1 MRLKNSPLAVDLK
14 KMKRLL
20 IILSVLF
27 ALSVT
32 ALAQNDTVYL
42 QSVEVTSSYI
52 SNKVSKN
59 TMERKID
66 TAIIKRLET
75 VSLSQLLIQHSP
87 VFIKTYGP
95 GSTASAS
102 FRGTTASHTL
112 VLWNGMQLNSP
123 TLGEVDFST
132 IPVFF
137 TDEISLQWG
146 SKTSANSGGLGGV
159 VNIGNTQKFNDGLIL
174 DVRQTYGSFNTWGSY
189 VTLGYSGKNIMA
201 RVKAY
206 RNSSDNDFTYT
217 NIATIPH
224 QEMKQK
230 NADFVD
236 YGFMPELQVRFK
248 NSLLTLVSWNQFS
261 HRNYPQIMPNVFNN
275 TQEYA
280 DNDFSRNL
288 LSYKYYWNSGRVEV
302 KSAYF
307 HEKQNYFLESYTSNG
322 NPVTQNNS
330 LNKSDVFRQ
339 IVDLQQDLYKS
350 WKLYA
355 KIQYDYEKVESS
367 NYSPMPEL
375 VEGGLVGSVV
385 STGSTTGCKTRS
397 LLSFYAAVD
406 GKIYKDLDLR
416 LTLRNDLVCRDVT
429 PVASQNVTPVA
440 SEKMKSEGFFPTAT
454 LVYRLPF
461 VKGLNFNLG
470 YSHNYR
476 NPSLNDLYWNPGGNE
491 NLKSEKGKTFDLD
504 VNYFYEKDN
513 FNVDVKA
520 GLYYSKVQDW
530 IQWVPTNYRYWM
542 PKNVSEVFARGL
554 ELHFDANYKYA
565 LWSFSLSGNYVY
577 SHTTDESAYA
587 QQYGSD
593 GKQLIYIP
601 LHHANAFAEVKW
613 KTWNLNYTFEFTGER
628 NTSMNDNEFFAYQ
641 LPYYML
647 HHISFGKQLNK
658 FRLELRV
665 NNLTDADYQ
674 TVLWRAMP
682 GRSYEIYLEFKL

>member
-1 MRLKNSPLAVDLK
+1 
-14 KMKRLL
+14 MKRLL

-59 TMERKID
+59 TMERRID

-102 FRGTTASHTL
+102 LRGTTASHTL

-189 VTLGYSGKNIMA
+189 LTLGYSGKNIMA

-206 RNSSDNDFTYT
+206 RNSSDNDFTYN

-280 DNDFSRNL
+280 DNDFSRNF
-288 LSYKYYWNSGRVEV
+288 LSYKYYWNSGRIEV

-322 NPVTQNNS
+322 KPVTQNNS
-330 LNKSDVFRQ
+330 LNNSDVFRQ

-355 KIQYDYEKVESS
+355 KIQYDYEKVKSS
-367 NYSPMPEL
+367 NYNPMPEL

-385 STGSTTGCKTRS
+385 STGSTTGCKTRN

-416 LTLRNDLVCRDVT
+416 LTLRNDLVN
-429 PVASQNVTPVA
+429 S
-440 SEKMKSEGFFPTAT
+440 KSEGFFPTAT

-577 SHTTDESAYA
+577 SHTTDESEYA
-587 QQYGSD
+587 QQYGSN

>member
-1 MRLKNSPLAVDLK
+1 
-14 KMKRLL
+14 
-20 IILSVLF
+20 
-27 ALSVT
+27 
-32 ALAQNDTVYL
+32 
-42 QSVEVTSSYI
+42 
-52 SNKVSKN
+52 
-59 TMERKID
+59 
-66 TAIIKRLET
+66 
-75 VSLSQLLIQHSP
+75 
-87 VFIKTYGP
+87 
-95 GSTASAS
+95 
-102 FRGTTASHTL
+102 
-112 VLWNGMQLNSP
+112 
-123 TLGEVDFST
+123 
-132 IPVFF
+132 
-137 TDEISLQWG
+137 
-146 SKTSANSGGLGGV
+146 
-159 VNIGNTQKFNDGLIL
+159 
-174 DVRQTYGSFNTWGSY
+174 
-189 VTLGYSGKNIMA
+189 MA

-206 RNSSDNDFTYT
+206 RNSSDNDFTYN

-236 YGFMPELQVRFK
+236 YGFMPEMQVRFK

-261 HRNYPQIMPNVFNN
+261 QRNYPQIMPNVFNN

-307 HEKQNYFLESYTSNG
+307 HEQQNYFLESYTSNG
-322 NPVTQNNS
+322 KPVTQNNS

-350 WKLYA
+350 WRLYA
-355 KIQYDYEKVESS
+355 KVQYDYEKVESS
-367 NYSPMPEL
+367 NYSQNSSSSP
-375 VEGGLVGSVV
+375 
-385 STGSTTGCKTRS
+385 KRN

-406 GKIYKDLDLR
+406 GKICNDLDLR
-416 LTLRNDLVCRDVT
+416 LTLRNDIIGRDVT
-429 PVASQNVTPVA
+429 PVASKNVAPENTV

-461 VKGLNFNLG
+461 VEGLNFNLG

-491 NLKSEKGKTFDLD
+491 NLKSEKGKTFDFD

-513 FNVDVKA
+513 FDFDVKA

-542 PKNVSEVFARGL
+542 PKNVSEVLARGF
-554 ELHFDANYKYA
+554 ELHLNANYKYA
-565 LWSFSLSGNYVY
+565 LWNFNISGNYVY
-577 SHTTDESAYA
+577 SHTTDESEYA

-628 NTSMNDNEFFAYQ
+628 NTSMNDNEFFAYR

-665 NNLTDADYQ
+665 NNLADDDYQ

>member
-1 MRLKNSPLAVDLK
+1 MRFRFCIVFLMFFVLKIQCLG
-14 KMKRLL
+14 
-20 IILSVLF
+20 
-27 ALSVT
+27 
-32 ALAQNDTVYL
+32 QYNDTIML
-42 QSVEVTSSYI
+42 DIVEISASYT
-52 SNKVSKN
+52 SNKTQEK
-59 TMERKID
+59 TMERRID

-87 VFIKTYGP
+87 VFIKSYGP

-159 VNIGNTQKFNDGLIL
+159 VNIGNTQKFNEGLML

-189 VTLGYSGKNIMA
+189 VTLGYSGKNFMA

-307 HEKQNYFLESYTSNG
+307 HEQQNYFLESYTSNG
-322 NPVTQNNS
+322 KPVTQNNS

-367 NYSPMPEL
+367 NYSQNSSSSP
-375 VEGGLVGSVV
+375 
-385 STGSTTGCKTRS
+385 KRN

-406 GKIYKDLDLR
+406 GKICNDLDLR
-416 LTLRNDLVCRDVT
+416 LTLRNDIIGRDVT
-429 PVASQNVTPVA
+429 PVVSKNVAPENTV

-461 VKGLNFNLG
+461 VEGLNFNLG

-491 NLKSEKGKTFDLD
+491 NLKSEKGKTFDFD

-513 FNVDVKA
+513 FDFDVKA

-542 PKNVSEVFARGL
+542 PKNVSEVLARGC
-554 ELHFDANYKYA
+554 ELHVSANYRYA
-565 LWSFSLSGNYVY
+565 LWNFNISGNYVY
-577 SHTTDESAYA
+577 SHTTDESEYA

-628 NTSMNDNEFFAYQ
+628 NTSMNDNEFFAYR

-647 HHISFGKQLNK
+647 HYISFGKQLNK

-665 NNLTDADYQ
+665 NNLTDDDYQ